1 MPEIPPRD
9 PFDSDP
15 VGDAA
20 RGDESVRATLA
31 AEGQATRSAAA
42 MDRAIGHVT
51 ITEAVYICEA
61 ATLTDGGK
69 GVRMN
74 AHYLGHDTS
83 VFFVRFDEKVYGYLN
98 QCAHVPM
105 ELDWNEGQFFDDSG
119 LYLICS
125 THGAIYTPESG
136 RCVGGP
142 CRGAKLR
149 ALQVEERETPSG
161 RAVYWLPDDAVRPVA
176 AV

>member
-1 MPEIPPRD
+1 MPDTKPRD
-9 PFDSDP
+9 PAGSDP
-15 VGDAA
+15 VRDAA
-20 RGDESVRATLA
+20 LTEVRDREA
-31 AEGQATRSAAA
+31 SPNSPDA
-42 MDRAIGHVT
+42 MRVSDGHVA
-51 ITEAVYICEA
+51 ITDAVYICDS

-69 GVRMN
+69 GVRTN
-74 AHYLGHDTS
+74 VQYLGREAS
-83 VFFVRFDEKVYGYLN
+83 IFFIRFDEKVYGYLN

-119 LYLICS
+119 LYLICA

-149 ALQVEERETPSG
+149 AVQVEERETPSG